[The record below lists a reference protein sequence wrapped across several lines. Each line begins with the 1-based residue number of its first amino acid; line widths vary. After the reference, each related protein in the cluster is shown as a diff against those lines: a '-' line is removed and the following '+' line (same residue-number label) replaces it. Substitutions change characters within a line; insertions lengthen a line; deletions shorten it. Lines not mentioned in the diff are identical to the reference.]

1 MSELKSF
8 SDLVYEI
15 KEKKVIKSFEELKVH
30 LSNEVLIPY
39 QFDLPR
45 EFNLVDNLTLPR
57 NHRFMRNFSKTLSFS
72 KSFDSI
78 KKDLSVYF
86 KYNAEKIPNNLVK
99 RDFSLI
105 KNTYSFKQVF
115 FDIDPNSS
123 SKVIM
128 DDISNFNL
136 ETASLDSLKDAIT
149 EVEQPKAKPERK
161 ESDLS
166 NESFEI
172 RSDNK
177 VLTENIN
184 TSNFTPT
191 FVVESELDNLMKNFK
206 IEQLKQ
212 PPIEDEDDIGDSK
225 DELLDETFKLLGLG
239 SIKKNLGKT
248 IITKKKKEGLL
259 FDEWVKENLEWA
271 RFLIKKLVHIDYLS
285 LKDEYY
291 YLGIVRNYPF
301 PEEITNMLDKL
312 FKSLHID
319 QNN

>member
-45 EFNLVDNLTLPR
+45 EFNLVDIVTLPR

-248 IITKKKKEGLL
+248 IITKKKKEGML
-259 FDEWVKENLEWA
+259 FD
-271 RFLIKKLVHIDYLS
+271 
-285 LKDEYY
+285 
-291 YLGIVRNYPF
+291 
-301 PEEITNMLDKL
+301 
-312 FKSLHID
+312 
-319 QNN
+319 